1 MSRVRRLSFAIAEQ
15 GRRAN
20 ATKQAMRLRDSVLQ
34 ILEEVN
40 QNTSVSRRVTKRSA
54 FTVVLR
60 SLQQTRD
67 LPFSLREHMALKEL
81 SSYINLAQS
90 NKVNS
95 LTLSHTDLLPISH
108 PRSTRQHTLT
118 ASALRNC
125 KSQWFADD
133 PRITDERA
141 RIILAS
147 AFSSEPGS
155 VEHTY
160 YTSVLSGMP
169 TGLVPTE
176 ALLAAFGDGNSP
188 MNRSLRAQLQRRDR
202 LGRFAFQGGGIRA
215 LIRRAGQVF
224 SLSGRTLMDLPDGRV
239 QIELADGRI
248 VAVNPEKGEYL
259 KAILPGQSKDGFSPN
274 PVSNVSMFDEVTD
287 EADLES
293 FDAPN
298 GWEQE
303 GDVWKNENWAVT
315 KDEAGKFKATNGEG
329 GEVEGNGWAD
339 ILDAIDDFEK
349 VADKQQAAKPQQEQV
364 KEKKSAA
371 EFEFNYPQ
379 GAFKIFRG
387 REYDPEGRQ
396 DEESPD
402 FTDDPVE
409 LAQKFE
415 PSELLEALEQA
426 VLPQGENENAFGYG
440 ALRFGRGDELVPAEA
455 IHKALEEAGEDADL
469 ELARIYDKGLGS
481 DANEN
486 ALVDSRK
493 GPEEVSAQMPDI
505 AEAFERV
512 TKENTPDVAPAA
524 KEPEF
529 KEEERDTTPLPA
541 VLQGLTE
548 NELARFMESK
558 DHTPHLPKNFDIAD
572 DQIPEGYNKLD
583 PAPFKN
589 WREVTEEDQDPNL
602 PVGFSDNPVFLAQN
616 ISQEEL
622 LKEFR
627 RALEPGNEAPGYG
640 AIKLTTDDGEEFVAN
655 VPGEAIRDALQLQ
668 GVDTNFLTTE
678 IYAEAGNLIELNDED
693 AAEVMRQIMAGEDM
707 RPARAPRASDAPRI
721 PSAPES
727 SEEKPS
733 GVPRFKRIDE
743 DPNYLP
749 GALPDMPGFQ
759 RDPEE
764 TFDLRGDRIRVGD
777 RVLHRGK
784 YKTVKSIDGEGLS
797 RTVRFE
803 EEFPGENNYLVVGI
817 KAHSVKRPLENDELE
832 SVEVNGEKVFKVPN
846 GLGDWELDNFVLRK
860 VFGKWTIRDKSG
872 RKKFGKY
879 DTMEDA
885 VKAIQ
890 EAQGKKPAA
899 APSPADKPEN
909 KEALDAFKRQYVK
922 DLLDEEEA
930 LADKLQ
936 AEEDM
941 PRGDAQAVAEAEMKK
956 KYGKTA
962 IEALNE
968 LPREEGLR
976 VLNEREQQL
985 FNPVTPVEKRTI
997 AAEVPEEYEVDALG
1011 EIPDGNAEYPKPADV
1026 APSDIGGGDGPKPP
1040 YRIRAKVKDLQPG
1053 DITVGDH
1060 FVITKIGE
1068 KVEGTNRLAIEG
1080 YYPGH
1085 VIQNTKQWVEDTE
1098 IEVIRG
1104 VDPLPE
1110 QGDLPVLSKPKMR
1123 DFGKVYKDKAD
1134 NQWKLRDPDAQAT
1147 YDAAWAE
1154 YVAQAEVAKKKFADP
1169 TEPSNNPHR
1178 AIVRAADLKP
1188 GDITAD
1194 PKKGHFVVERVFVD
1208 DATKPG
1214 FVSIEGYYPGYGT
1227 QRKEWKVDTQI
1238 DVIRNVE
1245 APAKGEGELHRPN
1258 KVVNGKWIPDK
1269 DPAANAEW
1277 QKKIEEAGARFDAP
1291 KDLPV
1296 VDNREQ
1302 GPEDDKNIPN
1312 VVVARKPRRKQ
1323 APDFP
1328 AFQGEWAAIARRAG
1342 GDWKKFREELKDKTI
1357 VFFDFETT
1365 GIKDKDGNEPWQ
1377 VAAIKVRNGEIID
1390 RVNIFMNPGRS
1401 IADVWAGGDTDGK
1414 PNAVDADGN
1423 KLSDEFLAQ
1432 QPSQAEAMKQ
1442 FFDWVGPDA
1451 LLGAHYIQFDDEV
1464 ARRMADKH
1472 GLDYAPAG
1480 LLDTKAMAKDI
1491 FKDAPEKPAGN
1502 RLGQL
1507 AEFLDVKLDNWHAAD
1522 ADAEAV
1528 AGLFDKLIDKGI
1540 ELDAGKDLF
1549 DVDARAAE
1557 YEKALS
1563 DFEAAK
1569 VQDDQAAADFAAAK
1583 AIKDALDGKEV
1594 NLDNVVAD
1602 AKNEPVP
1609 NPEGLNMG
1617 PVDAPLDVDGIE
1629 RRDDGVVIL
1638 DFTPNAVY
1646 PKGEMRM
1653 MPREWVL
1660 DDKNAVLLDREDA
1673 RMRNILPGDF
1683 MQSKD
1688 GSIIWQVVAVRA
1700 GEENGLEPGRVKI
1713 YRRDIET
1720 GEMNTYEHWHGTRLD
1735 GVRRAINPSDLDIPE
1750 GNPNNEFVSNK
1761 KALAESE
1768 ETPEAIAGK
1777 QLRKVY
1783 QLGDKTAVV
1792 KLGEK
1797 DGGIF
1802 MEAEL
1807 FDADGNSIYKV
1818 DGQYR
1823 TFAGAEAE
1831 GDALLKEFAD
1841 GLKSKEREEAA
1852 EPEEARAKDV
1862 PISRGDVPADAYDA
1876 PETIEVE
1883 NMPAGFNGQISIR
1896 ETGDDKPNYEVD
1908 AVVQDADGENLAE
1921 HHSEHPSK
1929 IRAEKEGRDW
1939 VARAAEG
1946 IQNTEAPTPEESD
1959 KKKTTKP
1966 KKEVPQDQ
1974 KVRFSQL
1981 NEEEQAEV
1989 LRNVR
1994 EIEEIAENMA
2004 GIKAEDVK
2012 VGDFLK
2018 HRQLGH
2024 YEKVVRIERGR
2035 EWGMDRVIL
2044 YVYNPIAGKEQPRPF
2059 KADSPLEFVRRVGGE
2074 GPVEKFPVG
2083 KPRGRARRP
2092 DIRRQEN
2099 PLDRVKIREGRVA
2112 PDIDIKQ
2119 DRGFFRGEDGEPI
2132 LQGDIVIHADPAKA
2146 AKLGRGIVKR
2156 RVGDQ
2161 VDEGKKVGALARD
2174 GKARLDYVWVQW
2186 ENEEAANALENDGA
2200 RLVVAKNLRI
2210 ADADPD
2216 EVIANLN
2223 KKEWKG
2229 GVAKPNRRDVKGVKA
2244 PAPEKAPE
2252 APKIDAGPIGM
2263 PEIIVKKTVKDLN
2276 DGQFE
2281 LSLIKIND
2289 YYEGAVI
2296 DKQNNKIQIVV
2307 RDKNEQNARVE
2318 LARAGDYIQQ
2328 AAAGDEAMPDLPDL
2342 DKVDAP
2348 AAQAE
2353 GNVNLPS
2360 ENDVEKQFMLKG
2372 SQYVRDNGV
2381 KVLDKVGNV
2390 RVGDFI
2396 MSRRGN
2402 IGRVIELTEVGDRV
2416 KIKIRYRSG
2425 DEFEYKPYRKDLQ
2438 LDGLYR
2444 VPTKENPDPQAAIPR
2459 PAQAK
2464 SPTPAAPAGAVDV
2477 SEAARRLAVA
2487 KKKLPKIKDVYWG
2500 SEKDGIRAINAA
2512 YKALKEGDIDRF
2524 NIYADRAER
2533 RFAGKDKYSDFLED
2547 LDVIKNGLAGKANLP
2562 RPVAPSKDYK
2572 GPDAAQLDP
2581 VAVAQERKDNGV
2593 NPVQLSPFWQDRF
2606 VKSPDFWA
2614 DLARKGIYGDQ
2625 LKAEI
2630 QQFFADGEA
2639 KPLAA
2644 LSPEARKMLAGIANE
2659 KLIDRNRPAE
2669 ESAEIKDIVDLAHKL
2684 QAERLAYEPNA
2695 TEWGA
2700 GAALADLDIKELE
2713 AVAPRKGAKG
2723 TIKVGGREFY
2733 VERVGIGGGRYGDN
2747 KIFKLVDME
2756 TGRRYFFK
2764 QDENKQAVDSE
2775 MAAVAFLRAA
2785 GGLGAYLAM
2794 RHNSNNR
2801 VVITTE
2807 AGENLAMAAAPKQ
2820 GHEITPNDVDF
2831 VRKGHVAQAMVFAM
2845 VDALIDNQDRHMN
2858 NFLGARDENMGVNA
2872 GDRGKLMLLPIDQGL
2887 GDVFQSPNNAEN
2899 PFEFLHKGYGRS
2911 GIPRDLIKSMG
2922 RPAYYELLQMTGQQA
2937 LQALRRDYPAGQ
2949 VPEVD
2954 IIVQRLEQ
2962 LLAVPLADWER

>member
-1 MSRVRRLSFAIAEQ
+1 MSRVRRLSYAISEN

-20 ATKQAMRLRDSVLQ
+20 ATKQALRLRDSVLG

-60 SLQQTRD
+60 SLQKTRN
-67 LPFSLREHMALKEL
+67 LPFSLREHMAIKEL
-81 SSYINLAQS
+81 SNYINLAQN
-90 NKVNS
+90 NKVNA
-95 LTLSHTDLLPISH
+95 LTLSNTDLLPISH

-118 ASALRNC
+118 ASAMRNAQ
-125 KSQWFADD
+125 SQWFADD

-147 AFSSEPGS
+147 AFSSEVGS

-160 YTSVLSGMP
+160 YTSVLSGLP
-169 TGLVPTE
+169 QGSLPTE

-188 MNRSLRAQLQRRDR
+188 MARSLRAQLQRRDR
-202 LGRFAFQGGGIRA
+202 LGRFAYQGGGLRN
-215 LIRRAGQVF
+215 LVKRAGGIF
-224 SLSGRTLMDLPDGRV
+224 SLTGRVLMDLPDGRV
-239 QIELADGRI
+239 QVELADGKI
-248 VAVNPEKGEYL
+248 VALKPEKGEYI
-259 KAILPGQSKDGFSPN
+259 KAVLPGQSKDGYSPT
-274 PVSNVSMFDEVTD
+274 PAKNVSMFDEVTD
-287 EADLES
+287 EAELES
-293 FDAPN
+293 FEAPN
-298 GWEQE
+298 GWEKD
-303 GDVWKNENWAVT
+303 GNVWKNENWSVEI
-315 KDEAGKFKATNGEG
+315 DEERNFKANNGEG
-329 GEVEGNGWAD
+329 GEVEGKGWAD

-349 VADKQQAAKPQQEQV
+349 VADNQPEFKPEQEQKQQEAAKP
-364 KEKKSAA
+364 AA
-371 EFEFNYPQ
+371 KFEFNYPD
-379 GAFKIFRG
+379 GAFKIFQG
-387 REYDPEGRQ
+387 RDYDPEGRQ
-396 DEESPD
+396 DEDSPD

-415 PSELLEALEQA
+415 ASELIDALEQA
-426 VLPQGENENAFGYG
+426 VLPQGNNENAFGYG

-469 ELARIYDKGLGS
+469 ELARIYDKALGT
-481 DANEN
+481 DANEK
-486 ALVDSRK
+486 ALLDSRK
-493 GPEEVSAQMPDI
+493 APEQVTGEMPDV

-512 TKENTPDVAPAA
+512 TKENTPDVEPAA
-524 KEPEF
+524 EVPEF
-529 KEEERDTTPLPA
+529 VEEQRDETPLPPL
-541 VLQGLTE
+541 LQGLTE

-589 WREVTEEDQDPNL
+589 WREVAEEDADANL

-616 ISQEEL
+616 VSKEEL

-627 RALEPGNEAPGYG
+627 RSLEPGNEAPGYG

-668 GVDTNFLTTE
+668 GEDTNLLTTQ

-693 AAEVMRQIMAGEDM
+693 AAEVMRKIMAEEEPFGRKPGKATEAEGEVPTSQLPNLPKPPSDKDLNDL
-707 RPARAPRASDAPRI
+707 REGLKENDYLNDGILFAKNEDNPDVIDIIDDNALAGDAPIATIYENNTIAWRDEATRLRWEERFNDNLEQVLLAMRGDKKKAVL
-721 PSAPES
+721 PEKEKSAPNLQKKKVLNLQQGDS
-727 SEEKPS
+727 
-733 GVPRFKRIDE
+733 I
-743 DPNYLP
+743 NLP
-749 GALPDMPGFQ
+749 G
-759 RDPEE
+759 
-764 TFDLRGDRIRVGD
+764 VG
-777 RVLHRGK
+777 LK
-784 YKTVKSIDGEGLS
+784 KIKSLFHQIGGGMTQVEFEDGERVILRS
-797 RTVRFE
+797 
-803 EEFPGENNYLVVGI
+803 
-817 KAHSVKRPLENDELE
+817 END
-832 SVEVNGEKVFKVPN
+832 VDVQVPEK
-846 GLGDWELDNFVLRK
+846 
-860 VFGKWTIRDKSG
+860 KSPSKP
-872 RKKFGKY
+872 KKAR
-879 DTMEDA
+879 TPSPE
-885 VKAIQ
+885 
-890 EAQGKKPAA
+890 A
-899 APSPADKPEN
+899 APK
-909 KEALDAFKRQYVK
+909 
-922 DLLDEEEA
+922 
-930 LADKLQ
+930 
-936 AEEDM
+936 AE
-941 PRGDAQAVAEAEMKK
+941 KK
-956 KYGKTA
+956 
-962 IEALNE
+962 
-968 LPREEGLR
+968 
-976 VLNEREQQL
+976 
-985 FNPVTPVEKRTI
+985 TI
-997 AAEVPEEYEVDALG
+997 PAEVPQEYEVDALG

-1026 APSDIGGGDGPKPP
+1026 APADIGGGDGPKPP

-1053 DITVGDH
+1053 DITVGDN

-1134 NQWKLRDPDAQAT
+1134 NQWKLRDPDAQAA

-1154 YVAQAEVAKKKFADP
+1154 YVAQAEVAKKKFVDP

-1296 VDNREQ
+1296 VDNKEQ
-1302 GPEDDKNIPN
+1302 APEADKNIPN
-1312 VVVARKPRRKQ
+1312 VVVARKPKKKQ
-1323 APDFP
+1323 TPDFP

-1342 GDWKKFREELKDKTI
+1342 GDWKKFREELKDKTL

-1365 GIKDKDGNEPWQ
+1365 GIKDADGNEPWQ

-1401 IADVWAGGDTDGK
+1401 VKDVWAGQDTDGK

-1423 KLSDEFLAQ
+1423 KLTDEFLAK

-1451 LLGAHYIQFDDEV
+1451 LLAAHYIQFDDEV

-1528 AGLFDKLIDKGI
+1528 AGIFDKLIDKGI

-1549 DVDARAAE
+1549 DVDARQAE
-1557 YEKALS
+1557 YEKALA
-1563 DFEAAK
+1563 DFDAAK
-1569 VQDDQAAADFAAAK
+1569 AQDDQAAADFAAAK

-1594 NLDNVVAD
+1594 KIDDVVAD
-1602 AKNEPVP
+1602 AENKPALD
-1609 NPEGLNMG
+1609 PEGINMG

-1653 MPREWVL
+1653 MSRDWVL

-1700 GEENGLEPGRVKI
+1700 GEDNGFQPGRVRI

-1720 GEMNTYEHWHGTRLD
+1720 GEMNVYEHWHGTRLD
-1735 GVRRAINPSDLDIPE
+1735 GVRRPINPSDLDIPE
-1750 GNPNNEFVSNK
+1750 GNPNNEFVSNQ
-1761 KALAESE
+1761 KAAPESE
-1768 ETPEAIAGK
+1768 QTLENSQGKGIRKAFAI
-1777 QLRKVY
+1777 
-1783 QLGDKTAVV
+1783 GDKTAVV
-1792 KLGEK
+1792 KIEATE
-1797 DGGIF
+1797 DGII
-1802 MEAEL
+1802 MNAEL
-1807 FDADGNSIYKV
+1807 FDADGNSIFKA
-1818 DGQYR
+1818 DGKFR

-1831 GDALLKEFAD
+1831 ADALLKEFAD
-1841 GLKSKEREEAA
+1841 DLKAKEREEAA
-1852 EPEEARAKDV
+1852 EPAEARAKDV
-1862 PISRGDVPADAYDA
+1862 PISRGDIPADAFDA

-1883 NMPAGFNGQISIR
+1883 NMPTGLNGQISIR

-1929 IRAEKEGRDW
+1929 VRAEKEGRDW

-1946 IQNTEAPTPEESD
+1946 IQNTEAPTPEESA

-1966 KKEVPQDQ
+1966 KKEVPQDE

-1994 EIEEIAENMA
+1994 EIEAIAENMA

-2024 YEKVVRIERGR
+2024 YEKVVRIERGK

-2074 GPVEKFPVG
+2074 GPVPKFPVG
-2083 KPRGRARRP
+2083 KPRGRAKRP
-2092 DIRRQEN
+2092 DIRRQDPKEK
-2099 PLDRVKIREGRVA
+2099 VVVREGRIQGA
-2112 PDIDIKQ
+2112 KGK
-2119 DRGFFRGEDGEPI
+2119 DRGFFKDANGEPV
-2132 LQGDIVIHADPAKA
+2132 QVGDVVIHADPAKA
-2146 AKLGRGIVKR
+2146 AKLGRGIVRR

-2161 VDEGKKVGALARD
+2161 VDEGKKVGGVPRA
-2174 GKARLDYVWVQW
+2174 GKVYLDNVFVQW
-2186 ENEEAANALENDGA
+2186 ENEEVAGQINQGG
-2200 RLVVAKNLRI
+2200 RQVVADNLIIVKADKN
-2210 ADADPD
+2210 
-2216 EVIANLN
+2216 EVVANLA
-2223 KKEWKG
+2223 KKPWRG
-2229 GVAKPNRRDVKGVKA
+2229 GVAKPNSRNDVGVDMPNLGESPA
-2244 PAPEKAPE
+2244 PAPKER
-2252 APKIDAGPIGM
+2252 IDATRIGM
-2263 PEIIVKKTVKDLN
+2263 LQNIVKKTVKDLN
-2276 DGQFE
+2276 GKEFE
-2281 LSLIKIND
+2281 LSLVKID
-2289 YYEGAVI
+2289 DVYEGAVI
-2296 DKQNNKIQIVV
+2296 NKANGDIQIVV
-2307 RDKNEQNARVE
+2307 RDKNEQNARVD

-2328 AAAGDEAMPDLPDL
+2328 AAAGDEAMPDLPNLDL
-2342 DKVDAP
+2342 PEGKAQAP
-2348 AAQAE
+2348 AAEQ
-2353 GNVNLPS
+2353 NVNLLS
-2360 ENDVEKQFMLKG
+2360 EDDVEKQFMLKG
-2372 SQYVRDNGV
+2372 SQFVRDNGV
-2381 KVLDKVGNV
+2381 KVLDKLENV
-2390 RVGDFI
+2390 KVGDFI

-2402 IGRVIELTEVGDRV
+2402 IGRVIGVTEVGGRIQMKV
-2416 KIKIRYRSG
+2416 RYRSG
-2425 DEFEYKPYRKDLQ
+2425 DEFEYRPYRKDLQ

-2444 VPTKENPDPQAAIPR
+2444 VPTKENPDPQAAVPR

-2464 SPTPAAPAGAVDV
+2464 SPTPAAPANAVDIP
-2477 SEAARRLAVA
+2477 EAARRLAIA
-2487 KKKLPKIKDVYWG
+2487 KKKLPKIKDVYRG
-2500 SEKDGIRAINAA
+2500 SEKDGIRAVNAA
-2512 YKALKEGDIDRF
+2512 YKALKDGDVDRF
-2524 NIYADRAER
+2524 NIYADRAAR
-2533 RFAGKDKYSDFLED
+2533 RFAGKDKYNDFLDD
-2547 LDVIKNGLAGKANLP
+2547 LDVIKNGLAGNANLP
-2562 RPVAPSKDYK
+2562 RPMAPSKDYK

-2639 KPLAA
+2639 KPLAG

-2659 KLIDRNRPAE
+2659 KLLDKNRPVE
-2669 ESAEIKDIVDLAHKL
+2669 ESAQIKDIVDLAHKL
-2684 QAERLAYEPNA
+2684 QAERLAYEPNQ

-2700 GAALADLDIKELE
+2700 GEALADVDIKDLE
-2713 AVAPRKGAKG
+2713 RVAPRSGAKG
-2723 TIKVGGREFY
+2723 TITIGGREFF
-2733 VERVGIGGGRYGDN
+2733 VQRMGIGGGRYGTN
-2747 KIFKLVDME
+2747 RIFKLVDME

-2764 QDENKQAVDSE
+2764 QDEDKRAVDSE
-2775 MAAVAFLRAA
+2775 LAAAAFLRAA

-2794 RHNSNNR
+2794 RHNSNPN

-2807 AGENLAMAAAPKQ
+2807 VGENLRLGAPPKQ

-2831 VRKGHVAQAMVFAM
+2831 VRKGHAAQAMVFAM

-2858 NFLGARDENMGVNA
+2858 NFLGAMEDNMGVNA

-2887 GDVFQSPNNAEN
+2887 GDVFMSPKNAET
-2899 PFEFLHKGYGRS
+2899 PFDFLHKGYGRS

-2949 VPEVD
+2949 APEVD

-2962 LLAVPLADWER
+2962 LLAVPLADWEK

>member
-1 MSRVRRLSFAIAEQ
+1 MSRVRRLSYAISEN

-20 ATKQAMRLRDSVLQ
+20 ATKQALRLRDSVLG

-60 SLQQTRD
+60 SLQKTRN
-67 LPFSLREHMALKEL
+67 LPFSLREHMAIKEL
-81 SSYINLAQS
+81 SNYINLAQN
-90 NKVNS
+90 NKVNA
-95 LTLSHTDLLPISH
+95 LTLSNTDLLPISH

-118 ASALRNC
+118 ASAMRNAQ
-125 KSQWFADD
+125 SQWFADD

-147 AFSSEPGS
+147 AFSSEVGS

-160 YTSVLSGMP
+160 YTSVLSGLP
-169 TGLVPTE
+169 QGSLPTE

-188 MNRSLRAQLQRRDR
+188 MARSLRAQLQRRDR
-202 LGRFAFQGGGIRA
+202 LGRFAYQGGGLRN
-215 LIRRAGQVF
+215 LVKRAGGIF
-224 SLSGRTLMDLPDGRV
+224 SLTGRVLMDLPDGRV
-239 QIELADGRI
+239 QVELADGKI
-248 VAVNPEKGEYL
+248 VALKPEKGEYI
-259 KAILPGQSKDGFSPN
+259 KAVLPGQSKDGYSPT
-274 PVSNVSMFDEVTD
+274 PAKNVSMFDEVTD
-287 EADLES
+287 EAELES
-293 FDAPN
+293 FEAPN
-298 GWEQE
+298 GWEKD
-303 GDVWKNENWAVT
+303 GNVWKNENWSVEI
-315 KDEAGKFKATNGEG
+315 DEERNFKANNGEG
-329 GEVEGNGWAD
+329 GEVEGKGWAD

-349 VADKQQAAKPQQEQV
+349 VADNQPEFKPEQEQKQQEAAKP
-364 KEKKSAA
+364 AA
-371 EFEFNYPQ
+371 KFEFNYPD
-379 GAFKIFRG
+379 GAFKIFQG
-387 REYDPEGRQ
+387 RDYDPEGRQ
-396 DEESPD
+396 DEDSPD

-415 PSELLEALEQA
+415 ASELIDALEQA
-426 VLPQGENENAFGYG
+426 VLPQGNNENAFGYG

-469 ELARIYDKGLGS
+469 ELARIYDKALGT
-481 DANEN
+481 DANEK
-486 ALVDSRK
+486 ALLDSRK
-493 GPEEVSAQMPDI
+493 APEQVTGEMPDV

-512 TKENTPDVAPAA
+512 TKENTPDVEPAA
-524 KEPEF
+524 EVPEF
-529 KEEERDTTPLPA
+529 VEEQRDETPLPPL
-541 VLQGLTE
+541 LQGLTE

-589 WREVTEEDQDPNL
+589 WREVAEEDADANL

-616 ISQEEL
+616 VSKEEL

-627 RALEPGNEAPGYG
+627 RSLEPGNEAPGYG

-668 GVDTNFLTTE
+668 GEDTNLLTTQ

-693 AAEVMRQIMAGEDM
+693 AAEVMRKIMAEEEPFGRKPGKATEAEGEVPTSQLPNLPKPPSDKDLNDL
-707 RPARAPRASDAPRI
+707 REGLKENDYLNDGILFAKNEDNPDVIDIIDDNALAGDAPIATIYENNTIAWRDEATRLRWEERFNDNLEQVLLAMRGDKKKAVL
-721 PSAPES
+721 PEKEKSAPNLQKKKVLNLQQGDS
-727 SEEKPS
+727 
-733 GVPRFKRIDE
+733 I
-743 DPNYLP
+743 NLP
-749 GALPDMPGFQ
+749 G
-759 RDPEE
+759 
-764 TFDLRGDRIRVGD
+764 VG
-777 RVLHRGK
+777 LK
-784 YKTVKSIDGEGLS
+784 KIKSLFHQIGGGMTQVEFEDGERVILRS
-797 RTVRFE
+797 
-803 EEFPGENNYLVVGI
+803 
-817 KAHSVKRPLENDELE
+817 END
-832 SVEVNGEKVFKVPN
+832 VDVQVPEK
-846 GLGDWELDNFVLRK
+846 
-860 VFGKWTIRDKSG
+860 KSPSKP
-872 RKKFGKY
+872 KKAR
-879 DTMEDA
+879 TPSPE
-885 VKAIQ
+885 
-890 EAQGKKPAA
+890 A
-899 APSPADKPEN
+899 APK
-909 KEALDAFKRQYVK
+909 
-922 DLLDEEEA
+922 
-930 LADKLQ
+930 
-936 AEEDM
+936 AE
-941 PRGDAQAVAEAEMKK
+941 KK
-956 KYGKTA
+956 
-962 IEALNE
+962 
-968 LPREEGLR
+968 
-976 VLNEREQQL
+976 
-985 FNPVTPVEKRTI
+985 TI
-997 AAEVPEEYEVDALG
+997 PAEVPQEYEVDALG

-1026 APSDIGGGDGPKPP
+1026 APADIGGGDGPKPP

-1053 DITVGDH
+1053 DITVGDN

-1134 NQWKLRDPDAQAT
+1134 NQWKLRDPDAQAA

-1154 YVAQAEVAKKKFADP
+1154 YVAQAEVAKKKFVDP

-1296 VDNREQ
+1296 VDNKEQ
-1302 GPEDDKNIPN
+1302 APEADKNIPN
-1312 VVVARKPRRKQ
+1312 VVVARKPKKKQ
-1323 APDFP
+1323 TPDFP

-1342 GDWKKFREELKDKTI
+1342 GDWKKFREELKDKTL

-1365 GIKDKDGNEPWQ
+1365 GIKDADGNEPWQ

-1401 IADVWAGGDTDGK
+1401 VKDVWAGQDTDGK

-1423 KLSDEFLAQ
+1423 KLTDEFLAK

-1451 LLGAHYIQFDDEV
+1451 LLAAHYIQFDDEV

-1528 AGLFDKLIDKGI
+1528 AGIFDKLIDKGI

-1549 DVDARAAE
+1549 DVDARQAE
-1557 YEKALS
+1557 YEKALA
-1563 DFEAAK
+1563 DFDAAK
-1569 VQDDQAAADFAAAK
+1569 AQDDQAAADFAAAK

-1594 NLDNVVAD
+1594 KIDDVVAD
-1602 AKNEPVP
+1602 AENKPALD
-1609 NPEGLNMG
+1609 PEGINMG

-1653 MPREWVL
+1653 MSRDWVL

-1700 GEENGLEPGRVKI
+1700 GEDNGFQPGRVRI

-1720 GEMNTYEHWHGTRLD
+1720 GEMNVYEHWHGTRLD
-1735 GVRRAINPSDLDIPE
+1735 GVRRPINPSDLDIPE
-1750 GNPNNEFVSNK
+1750 GNPNNEFVSNQ
-1761 KALAESE
+1761 KAAPESE
-1768 ETPEAIAGK
+1768 QTLENSQGKGIRKAFAI
-1777 QLRKVY
+1777 
-1783 QLGDKTAVV
+1783 GDKTAVV
-1792 KLGEK
+1792 KIEATE
-1797 DGGIF
+1797 DGII
-1802 MEAEL
+1802 MNAEL
-1807 FDADGNSIYKV
+1807 FDADGNSIFKA
-1818 DGQYR
+1818 DGKFR

-1831 GDALLKEFAD
+1831 ADALLKEFAD
-1841 GLKSKEREEAA
+1841 DLKAKEREEAA
-1852 EPEEARAKDV
+1852 EPAEARAKDV
-1862 PISRGDVPADAYDA
+1862 PISRGDIPADAFDA

-1883 NMPAGFNGQISIR
+1883 NMPTGLNGQISIR

-1929 IRAEKEGRDW
+1929 VRAEKEGRDW

-1946 IQNTEAPTPEESD
+1946 IQNTEAPTPEESA

-1966 KKEVPQDQ
+1966 KKEVPQDE

-1994 EIEEIAENMA
+1994 EIEAIAENMA

-2024 YEKVVRIERGR
+2024 YEKVVRIERGK

-2074 GPVEKFPVG
+2074 GPVPKFPVG
-2083 KPRGRARRP
+2083 KPRGRAKRP
-2092 DIRRQEN
+2092 DIRRQDPKEK
-2099 PLDRVKIREGRVA
+2099 VVVREGRIQGA
-2112 PDIDIKQ
+2112 KGK
-2119 DRGFFRGEDGEPI
+2119 DRGFFKDANGEPV
-2132 LQGDIVIHADPAKA
+2132 QVGDVVIHADPAKA
-2146 AKLGRGIVKR
+2146 AKLGRGIVRR

-2161 VDEGKKVGALARD
+2161 VDEGKKVGGVPRA
-2174 GKARLDYVWVQW
+2174 GKVYLDNVFVQW
-2186 ENEEAANALENDGA
+2186 ENEEVAGQINQGG
-2200 RLVVAKNLRI
+2200 RQVVADNLIIVKADKN
-2210 ADADPD
+2210 
-2216 EVIANLN
+2216 EVVANLA
-2223 KKEWKG
+2223 KKPWRG
-2229 GVAKPNRRDVKGVKA
+2229 GVAKPNSRNDVGVDMPNLGESPA
-2244 PAPEKAPE
+2244 PAPKER
-2252 APKIDAGPIGM
+2252 IDATRIGM
-2263 PEIIVKKTVKDLN
+2263 LQNIVKKTVKDLN
-2276 DGQFE
+2276 GKEFE
-2281 LSLIKIND
+2281 LSLVKID
-2289 YYEGAVI
+2289 DVYEGAVI
-2296 DKQNNKIQIVV
+2296 NKANGDIQIVV
-2307 RDKNEQNARVE
+2307 RDKNEQNARVD

-2328 AAAGDEAMPDLPDL
+2328 AAAGDEAMPDLPNLDL
-2342 DKVDAP
+2342 PEGKAQAP
-2348 AAQAE
+2348 AAEQ
-2353 GNVNLPS
+2353 NVNLLS
-2360 ENDVEKQFMLKG
+2360 EDDVEKQFMLKG
-2372 SQYVRDNGV
+2372 SQFVRDNGV
-2381 KVLDKVGNV
+2381 KVLDKLENV
-2390 RVGDFI
+2390 KVGDFI

-2402 IGRVIELTEVGDRV
+2402 IGRVIGVTEVGGRIQMKV
-2416 KIKIRYRSG
+2416 RYRSG
-2425 DEFEYKPYRKDLQ
+2425 DEFEYRPYRKDLQ

-2444 VPTKENPDPQAAIPR
+2444 VPTKENPDPQAAVPR

-2464 SPTPAAPAGAVDV
+2464 SPTPAAPANAVDIP
-2477 SEAARRLAVA
+2477 EAARRLAIA
-2487 KKKLPKIKDVYWG
+2487 KKKLPKIKDVYRG
-2500 SEKDGIRAINAA
+2500 SEKDGIRAVNAA
-2512 YKALKEGDIDRF
+2512 YKALKDGDVDRF
-2524 NIYADRAER
+2524 NIYADRAAR
-2533 RFAGKDKYSDFLED
+2533 RFAGKDKYNDFLDD
-2547 LDVIKNGLAGKANLP
+2547 LDVIKNGLAGNANLP
-2562 RPVAPSKDYK
+2562 RPMAPSKDYK

-2639 KPLAA
+2639 KPLAG

-2659 KLIDRNRPAE
+2659 KLLDKNRPVE
-2669 ESAEIKDIVDLAHKL
+2669 ESAQIKDIVDLAHKL
-2684 QAERLAYEPNA
+2684 QAERLAYEPNQ

-2700 GAALADLDIKELE
+2700 GEALADVDIKDLE
-2713 AVAPRKGAKG
+2713 RVAPRSGAKG
-2723 TIKVGGREFY
+2723 TIAIGGREFF
-2733 VERVGIGGGRYGDN
+2733 VQRMGIGGGRYGTN
-2747 KIFKLVDME
+2747 RIFKLVDME

-2764 QDENKQAVDSE
+2764 QDEDKRAVDSE
-2775 MAAVAFLRAA
+2775 LAAAAFLRAA

-2794 RHNSNNR
+2794 RHNSNPN

-2807 AGENLAMAAAPKQ
+2807 AGENLRLGAPPKQ

-2831 VRKGHVAQAMVFAM
+2831 VRKGHAAQAMVFAM

-2858 NFLGARDENMGVNA
+2858 NFLGAMEDNMGVNA

-2887 GDVFQSPNNAEN
+2887 GDVFMSPKNAET
-2899 PFEFLHKGYGRS
+2899 PFDFLHKGYGRS

-2949 VPEVD
+2949 APEVD

-2962 LLAVPLADWER
+2962 LLAVPLADWEK

>member
-1 MSRVRRLSFAIAEQ
+1 MSRVRRLSYAISEN

-20 ATKQAMRLRDSVLQ
+20 ATKQALRLRDSVLG

-60 SLQQTRD
+60 SLQKTRN
-67 LPFSLREHMALKEL
+67 LPFSLREHMAIKEL
-81 SSYINLAQS
+81 SNYINLAQN
-90 NKVNS
+90 NKVNA
-95 LTLSHTDLLPISH
+95 LTLSNTDLLPISH

-118 ASALRNC
+118 ASAMRNAQ
-125 KSQWFADD
+125 SQWFADD

-147 AFSSEPGS
+147 AFSSEVGS

-160 YTSVLSGMP
+160 YTSVLSGLP
-169 TGLVPTE
+169 QGSLPTE

-188 MNRSLRAQLQRRDR
+188 MARSLRAQLQRRDR
-202 LGRFAFQGGGIRA
+202 LGRFAYQGGGLRN
-215 LIRRAGQVF
+215 LVKRAGGIF
-224 SLSGRTLMDLPDGRV
+224 SLTGRVLMDLPDGRV
-239 QIELADGRI
+239 QVELADGKI
-248 VAVNPEKGEYL
+248 VALKPEKGEYI
-259 KAILPGQSKDGFSPN
+259 KAVLPGQSKDGYSPT
-274 PVSNVSMFDEVTD
+274 PAKNVSMFDEVTD
-287 EADLES
+287 EAELES
-293 FDAPN
+293 FEAPN
-298 GWEQE
+298 GWEKD
-303 GDVWKNENWAVT
+303 GNVWKNENWSVEI
-315 KDEAGKFKATNGEG
+315 DEERNFKANNGEG
-329 GEVEGNGWAD
+329 GEVEGKGWAD

-349 VADKQQAAKPQQEQV
+349 VADNQPEFKPEQEQKQQEAAKP
-364 KEKKSAA
+364 AA
-371 EFEFNYPQ
+371 KFEFNYPD
-379 GAFKIFRG
+379 GAFKIFQG
-387 REYDPEGRQ
+387 RDYDPEGRQ
-396 DEESPD
+396 DEDSPD

-415 PSELLEALEQA
+415 ASELIDALEQA
-426 VLPQGENENAFGYG
+426 VLPQGNNENAFGYG

-469 ELARIYDKGLGS
+469 ELARIYDKALGT
-481 DANEN
+481 DANEK
-486 ALVDSRK
+486 ALLDSRK
-493 GPEEVSAQMPDI
+493 APEQVTGEMPDV

-512 TKENTPDVAPAA
+512 TKENTPDVEPAA
-524 KEPEF
+524 EVPEF
-529 KEEERDTTPLPA
+529 VEEQRDETPLPPL
-541 VLQGLTE
+541 LQGLTE

-589 WREVTEEDQDPNL
+589 WREVAEEDADANL
-602 PVGFSDNPVFLAQN
+602 PAGFSDNPVFLAQN
-616 ISQEEL
+616 VSKEEL

-627 RALEPGNEAPGYG
+627 RSLEPGNEAPGYG

-668 GVDTNFLTTE
+668 GEDTNLLTTQ

-693 AAEVMRQIMAGEDM
+693 AAEVMRKIMAEEEPFGRKPGKATEAEGEVPTSQLPNLPKPPSDKDLNDL
-707 RPARAPRASDAPRI
+707 REGLKENDYLNDGILFAKNEDNPDVIDIIDDNALAGDAPIATIYENNTIAWRDEATRLRWEERFNDNLEQVLLAMRGDKKKAVL
-721 PSAPES
+721 PEKEKSAPNLQKKKVLNLQQGDS
-727 SEEKPS
+727 
-733 GVPRFKRIDE
+733 I
-743 DPNYLP
+743 NLP
-749 GALPDMPGFQ
+749 G
-759 RDPEE
+759 
-764 TFDLRGDRIRVGD
+764 VG
-777 RVLHRGK
+777 LK
-784 YKTVKSIDGEGLS
+784 KIKSLFHQIGGGMTQVEFEDGERVILRS
-797 RTVRFE
+797 
-803 EEFPGENNYLVVGI
+803 
-817 KAHSVKRPLENDELE
+817 END
-832 SVEVNGEKVFKVPN
+832 VDVQVPEK
-846 GLGDWELDNFVLRK
+846 
-860 VFGKWTIRDKSG
+860 KSPSKP
-872 RKKFGKY
+872 KKAR
-879 DTMEDA
+879 TPSPE
-885 VKAIQ
+885 
-890 EAQGKKPAA
+890 A
-899 APSPADKPEN
+899 APK
-909 KEALDAFKRQYVK
+909 
-922 DLLDEEEA
+922 
-930 LADKLQ
+930 
-936 AEEDM
+936 AE
-941 PRGDAQAVAEAEMKK
+941 KK
-956 KYGKTA
+956 
-962 IEALNE
+962 
-968 LPREEGLR
+968 
-976 VLNEREQQL
+976 
-985 FNPVTPVEKRTI
+985 TI
-997 AAEVPEEYEVDALG
+997 PAEVPQEYEVDALG

-1026 APSDIGGGDGPKPP
+1026 APADIGGGDGPKPP

-1053 DITVGDH
+1053 DITVGDN

-1134 NQWKLRDPDAQAT
+1134 NQWKLRDPDAQAA

-1154 YVAQAEVAKKKFADP
+1154 YVAQAEVAKKKFVDP

-1296 VDNREQ
+1296 VDNKEQ
-1302 GPEDDKNIPN
+1302 APEADKNIPN
-1312 VVVARKPRRKQ
+1312 VVVARKPKKKQ
-1323 APDFP
+1323 TPDFP

-1342 GDWKKFREELKDKTI
+1342 GDWKKFREELKDKTL

-1365 GIKDKDGNEPWQ
+1365 GIKDADGNEPWQ

-1401 IADVWAGGDTDGK
+1401 VKDVWAGQDTDGK

-1423 KLSDEFLAQ
+1423 KLTDEFLAK

-1451 LLGAHYIQFDDEV
+1451 LLAAHYIQFDDEV

-1528 AGLFDKLIDKGI
+1528 AGIFDKLIDKGI

-1549 DVDARAAE
+1549 DVDARQAE
-1557 YEKALS
+1557 YEKALA
-1563 DFEAAK
+1563 DFDAAK
-1569 VQDDQAAADFAAAK
+1569 AQDDQAAADFAAAK

-1594 NLDNVVAD
+1594 KIDDVVAD
-1602 AKNEPVP
+1602 AENKPALD
-1609 NPEGLNMG
+1609 PEGINMG

-1653 MPREWVL
+1653 MSRDWVL

-1700 GEENGLEPGRVKI
+1700 GEDNGFQPGRVRI

-1720 GEMNTYEHWHGTRLD
+1720 GEMNVYEHWHGTRLD
-1735 GVRRAINPSDLDIPE
+1735 GVRRPINPSDLDIPE
-1750 GNPNNEFVSNK
+1750 GNPNNEFVSNQ
-1761 KALAESE
+1761 KAAPESE
-1768 ETPEAIAGK
+1768 QTLENSQGKGIRKAFAI
-1777 QLRKVY
+1777 
-1783 QLGDKTAVV
+1783 GDKTAVV
-1792 KLGEK
+1792 KIEATE
-1797 DGGIF
+1797 DGII
-1802 MEAEL
+1802 MNAEL
-1807 FDADGNSIYKV
+1807 FDADGNSIFKA
-1818 DGQYR
+1818 DGKFR

-1831 GDALLKEFAD
+1831 ADALLKEFAD
-1841 GLKSKEREEAA
+1841 DLKAKEREEAA
-1852 EPEEARAKDV
+1852 EPAEARAKDV
-1862 PISRGDVPADAYDA
+1862 PISRGDIPADAFDA

-1883 NMPAGFNGQISIR
+1883 NMPTGLNGQISIR

-1929 IRAEKEGRDW
+1929 VRAEKEGRDW

-1946 IQNTEAPTPEESD
+1946 IQNTEAPTPEESA

-1966 KKEVPQDQ
+1966 KKEVPQDE

-1994 EIEEIAENMA
+1994 EIEAIAENMA

-2024 YEKVVRIERGR
+2024 YEKVVRIERGK

-2074 GPVEKFPVG
+2074 GPVPKFPVG
-2083 KPRGRARRP
+2083 KPRGRAKRP
-2092 DIRRQEN
+2092 DIRRQDPKEK
-2099 PLDRVKIREGRVA
+2099 VVVREGRIQGA
-2112 PDIDIKQ
+2112 KGK
-2119 DRGFFRGEDGEPI
+2119 DRGFFKDANGEPV
-2132 LQGDIVIHADPAKA
+2132 QVGDVVIHADPAKA
-2146 AKLGRGIVKR
+2146 AKLGRGIVRR

-2161 VDEGKKVGALARD
+2161 VDEGKKVGGVPRA
-2174 GKARLDYVWVQW
+2174 GKVYLDNVFVQW
-2186 ENEEAANALENDGA
+2186 ENEEVAGQINQGG
-2200 RLVVAKNLRI
+2200 RQVVADNLIIVKADKN
-2210 ADADPD
+2210 
-2216 EVIANLN
+2216 EVVANLA
-2223 KKEWKG
+2223 KKPWRG
-2229 GVAKPNRRDVKGVKA
+2229 GVAKPNSRNDVGVDMPNLGESPA
-2244 PAPEKAPE
+2244 PAPKER
-2252 APKIDAGPIGM
+2252 IDATRIGM
-2263 PEIIVKKTVKDLN
+2263 LQNIVKKTVKDLN
-2276 DGQFE
+2276 GKEFE
-2281 LSLIKIND
+2281 LSLVKID
-2289 YYEGAVI
+2289 DVYEGAVI
-2296 DKQNNKIQIVV
+2296 NKANGDIQIVV
-2307 RDKNEQNARVE
+2307 RDKNEQNARVD

-2328 AAAGDEAMPDLPDL
+2328 AAAGDEAMPDLPNLDL
-2342 DKVDAP
+2342 PEGKAQAP
-2348 AAQAE
+2348 AAEQ
-2353 GNVNLPS
+2353 NVNLLS
-2360 ENDVEKQFMLKG
+2360 EDDVEKQFMLKG
-2372 SQYVRDNGV
+2372 SQFVRDNGV
-2381 KVLDKVGNV
+2381 KVLDKLENV
-2390 RVGDFI
+2390 KVGDFI

-2402 IGRVIELTEVGDRV
+2402 IGRVIGVTEVGGRIQMKV
-2416 KIKIRYRSG
+2416 RYRSG
-2425 DEFEYKPYRKDLQ
+2425 DEFEYRPYRKDLQ

-2444 VPTKENPDPQAAIPR
+2444 VPTKENPDPQAAVPR

-2464 SPTPAAPAGAVDV
+2464 SPTPAAPANAVDIP
-2477 SEAARRLAVA
+2477 EAARRLAIA
-2487 KKKLPKIKDVYWG
+2487 KKKLPKIKDVYRG
-2500 SEKDGIRAINAA
+2500 SEKDGIRAVNAA
-2512 YKALKEGDIDRF
+2512 YKALKDGDVDRF
-2524 NIYADRAER
+2524 NIYADRAAR
-2533 RFAGKDKYSDFLED
+2533 RFAGKDKYNDFLDD
-2547 LDVIKNGLAGKANLP
+2547 LDVIKNGLAGNANLP
-2562 RPVAPSKDYK
+2562 RPMAPSKDYK

-2639 KPLAA
+2639 KPLAG

-2659 KLIDRNRPAE
+2659 KLLDKNRPVE
-2669 ESAEIKDIVDLAHKL
+2669 ESAQIKDIVDLAHKL
-2684 QAERLAYEPNA
+2684 QAERLAYEPNQ

-2700 GAALADLDIKELE
+2700 GEALADVDIKDLE
-2713 AVAPRKGAKG
+2713 RVAPRSGAKG
-2723 TIKVGGREFY
+2723 TIAIGGREFF
-2733 VERVGIGGGRYGDN
+2733 VQRMGIGGGRYGTN
-2747 KIFKLVDME
+2747 RIFKLVDME

-2764 QDENKQAVDSE
+2764 QDEDKRAVDSE
-2775 MAAVAFLRAA
+2775 LAAAAFLRAA

-2794 RHNSNNR
+2794 RHNSNPN

-2807 AGENLAMAAAPKQ
+2807 VGENLRLGAPPKQ

-2831 VRKGHVAQAMVFAM
+2831 VRKGHAAQAMVFAM

-2858 NFLGARDENMGVNA
+2858 NFLGAMEDNMGVNA

-2887 GDVFQSPNNAEN
+2887 GDVFMSPKNAET
-2899 PFEFLHKGYGRS
+2899 PFDFLHKGYGRS

-2949 VPEVD
+2949 APEVD

-2962 LLAVPLADWER
+2962 LLAVPLADWEK